1 MNSGRLDEELKRM
14 DKIIDHLGK
23 DSLILLNESFAT
35 TTEKEGSAIAYD
47 IIKALKEEGVRIFT
61 VTHLLSF
68 AQKLYDEVGPD
79 DKETGFL
86 GAERLSDGK
95 RTFKMIPHA
104 PEKSSFGLE
113 LFEEVLS

>member
-1 MNSGRLDEELKRM
+1 M
-14 DKIIDHLGK
+14 
-23 DSLILLNESFAT
+23 
-35 TTEKEGSAIAYD
+35 
-47 IIKALKEEGVRIFT
+47 
-61 VTHLLSF
+61 
-68 AQKLYDEVGPD
+68 YDETGPA

-86 GAERLSDGK
+86 GAERLTDGK